1 MPHAQL
7 THLYW
12 TRCGISK
19 PQWAAS
25 ALHQPSCR
33 DPPASSW
40 GDQLPTGRGQKL
52 VVVVGALEPLEWQGG
67 DPHLYPE
74 SSPSPLHPRLR
85 RFPSW
90 NREAMSNRASSMC
103 CPSRWES
110 WKEKRVTSRG
120 REERGFCRLRNKRAG
135 VPDSWVGGRRGL
147 GTRTLGL
154 WGRRGLGVWTQV
166 VGEGGARGCWGFRLL
181 GPEEGGGGACV
192 HVCLTVF
199 VLDFLLEMWKVI
211 VSSPMKM

>member
-1 MPHAQL
+1 MGPFLFSTLILASTPTPAPPKSTGMPHAQL
-7 THLYW
+7 TRLYW

-40 GDQLPTGRGQKL
+40 GDQLPSGRGQKL
-52 VVVVGALEPLEWQGG
+52 VDVVGALEPLEWQGR

-74 SSPSPLHPRLR
+74 SSPSPLHPCLR

-110 WKEKRVTSRG
+110 WKEKRVTSGDAKREVSAGGETRG
-120 REERGFCRLRNKRAG
+120 RGSLTPGSEG
-135 VPDSWVGGRRGL
+135 DGG
-147 GTRTLGL
+147 
-154 WGRRGLGVWTQV
+154 
-166 VGEGGARGCWGFRLL
+166 
-181 GPEEGGGGACV
+181 
-192 HVCLTVF
+192 
-199 VLDFLLEMWKVI
+199 
-211 VSSPMKM
+211 